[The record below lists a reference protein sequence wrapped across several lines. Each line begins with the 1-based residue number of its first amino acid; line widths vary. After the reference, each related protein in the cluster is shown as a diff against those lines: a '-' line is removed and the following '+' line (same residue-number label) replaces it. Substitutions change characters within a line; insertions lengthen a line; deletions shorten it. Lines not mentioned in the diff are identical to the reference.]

1 MDAASIHD
9 AFAIEQFKVR
19 SYEDSVFFHGFVTDL
34 FAVLGLDLNAINFVF
49 LKDLTKLLKIPI
61 NDKTVCLPHGSS
73 QLIINYQLKIVGNS
87 RSPKAISI
95 SFFFLTTFIKV
106 LLLATFSLFYVNS
119 LFFPFLSFRFLIVF
133 KITIIIS
140 RYHHFRII
148 EGFHIFVE
156 WW

>member
-9 AFAIEQFKVR
+9 AFAIEQFKVG
-19 SYEDSVFFHGFVTDL
+19 SYEHSVFFHGFVTDL
-34 FAVLGLDLNAINFVF
+34 FAVLGLDLDAINLVF

-61 NDKTVCLPHGSS
+61 NDKTVGLPHGSS
-73 QLIINYQLKIVGNS
+73 QLVIDNQLKIVGNS

-95 SFFFLTTFIKV
+95 SFFFITSFIKV
-106 LLLATFSLFYVNS
+106 LLLATFSLFNVNP
-119 LFFPFLSFRFLIVF
+119 LFFSFLRFRFLLVF

-148 EGFHIFVE
+148 ECFHIFVE